1 METHLFRSLQ
11 ATVKRLTVLIV
22 SVLLLFSLTKT
33 AVLAATASPATESG
47 IAPGIAEPVPGENI
61 SEMKE
66 QRREWQSKA
75 SASRDVKDDESNSLG
90 ETLKEKLNLEEIVEG
105 YHPEQD
111 ASPAK

>member
-1 METHLFRSLQ
+1 METYLFRSLK
-11 ATVKRLTVLIV
+11 AAVKRLTVLIV
-22 SVLLLFSLTKT
+22 GVVLFFSVTQT
-33 AVLAATASPATESG
+33 AVLAATTSPVTESG
-47 IAPGIAEPVPGENI
+47 IAPGIEEPVPGENI

-75 SASRDVKDDESNSLG
+75 SASRDVKDDEASSLG

-111 ASPAK
+111 ASLAK